1 MSWISPSRSV
11 KRFEIIL
18 FAAVLLLSL
27 KETATAAESG
37 VNLSGVPNGM
47 ISVHTDGD
55 RILWTLPDTLSGR
68 EMGLFVTLLDAPLQT
83 DRENKYGYRG
93 DRYGPMILRFV
104 RSGQDVH
111 LESAV
116 GHRLADDDADFAS
129 LHNEREGWSIVRDFP
144 VVGNEAERGRFT
156 IDVTEWLG
164 DWIPF
169 HSCFG
174 WSASRAVRVC
184 PKSER

>member
-11 KRFEIIL
+11 KRFEVIL

-116 GHRLADDDADFAS
+116 GHWLVDDDADFVS

-156 IDVTEWLG
+156 IDVTE
-164 DWIPF
+164 
-169 HSCFG
+169 
-174 WSASRAVRVC
+174 
-184 PKSER
+184 

>member
-11 KRFEIIL
+11 KRFEVIL

-116 GHRLADDDADFAS
+116 GHWLVDDQRS
-129 LHNEREGWSIVRDFP
+129 LLCHGS
-144 VVGNEAERGRFT
+144 AMLYGR
-156 IDVTEWLG
+156 
-164 DWIPF
+164 PY
-169 HSCFG
+169 
-174 WSASRAVRVC
+174 C
-184 PKSER
+184 PQK